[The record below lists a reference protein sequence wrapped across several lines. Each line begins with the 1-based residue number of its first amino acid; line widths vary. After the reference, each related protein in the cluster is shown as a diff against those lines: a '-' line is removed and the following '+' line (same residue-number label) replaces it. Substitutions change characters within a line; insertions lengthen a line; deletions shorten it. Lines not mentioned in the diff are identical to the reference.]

1 MTSPVEFLTL
11 HEYSAV
17 SSGNISGI
25 TIRAHHAMTLIDPDM
40 TLFDVTLDVTL
51 DDPDKA
57 GAGVNDCWKSSLFL
71 SNYNISLK

>member
-1 MTSPVEFLTL
+1 MTSVEFLTL

-25 TIRAHHAMTLIDPDM
+25 TIRAHHAVTLSDSDM
-40 TLFDVTLDVTL
+40 TLFDPDVTR